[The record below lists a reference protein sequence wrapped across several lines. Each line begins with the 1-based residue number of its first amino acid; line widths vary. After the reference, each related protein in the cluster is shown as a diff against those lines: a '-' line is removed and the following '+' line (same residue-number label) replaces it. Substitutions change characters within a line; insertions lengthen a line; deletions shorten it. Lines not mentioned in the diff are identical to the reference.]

1 MGEYENEN
9 VVFKREF
16 TEGIYKEVIAFANT
30 DGGVIYVGVD
40 DEGNEIGLENIED
53 QFTRITNG
61 ISDVIEPDVTMFI
74 KYKLEDNKI
83 ISINVSE
90 GTNKPYYLKSKGL
103 KSSGVFVRQG
113 ASSVPTSSEQIKQM
127 IKQTDGD
134 EFELMRSMEQDLSFN
149 YAKRVF
155 ENENVEFS
163 NKKYRLLGLTKQDGL
178 YTNLAL
184 LLSDQCPTS
193 VKIGVFSNE
202 NMTVFKDSVEIK
214 GSIFEQVDE
223 SYKYLKLC
231 NNTSSIIEGLKRI
244 NLSDYPNETI
254 REALLNSLIHRDYS
268 FSGSII
274 INVTDRKMEFIS
286 LGGLFGGITLKDI
299 QMGISQPRNKRL
311 AEVFHRLN
319 FIESYGTGIRRI
331 YELYAD
337 NATKPWLE
345 VSPNVFKI
353 TLPNKNIGSKE
364 EKEGTVTNQ
373 MQQVIDYIKSNG
385 RITEEEISKL
395 LSIKK
400 TRTYLLTRQMIENGL
415 IKIEGKGKDKVY
427 KLL

>member
-1 MGEYENEN
+1 MYENEN
-9 VVFKREF
+9 VEFKREF

-40 DEGNEIGLENIED
+40 DEGNEIGLENIDD

-61 ISDVIEPDVTMFI
+61 IRDVIDPDVTMFI
-74 KYKLEDNKI
+74 KYKLENNKI

-90 GTNKPYYLKSKGL
+90 GSNKPYYLKSKGL
-103 KSSGVFVRQG
+103 KSNGVFVRQG
-113 ASSVPTSSEQIKQM
+113 ASSVPASAEQIKQL

-134 EFELMRSMEQDLSFN
+134 EFELMRSIEQNLSFD
-149 YAKRVF
+149 YAQRVF
-155 ENENVEFS
+155 ENENVEFTTE
-163 NKKYRLLGLTKQDGL
+163 KYRSLGLIKQDGL

-184 LLSDQCPTS
+184 LLSDQCPSS

-202 NMTVFKDSVEIK
+202 SMTVFKDSLEIK

-231 NNTSSIIEGLKRI
+231 NNTSSIIEGLKRV
-244 NLSDYPNETI
+244 NLSDYPNEAI

-311 AEVFHRLN
+311 TEVFHRLN
-319 FIESYGTGIRRI
+319 FVESYGTGIRRI
-331 YELYAD
+331 YELYED
-337 NATKPWLE
+337 NAVKPWLE
-345 VSPNVFKI
+345 VSDNVFKI
-353 TLPNKNIGSKE
+353 TLPNKNIVSKE
-364 EKEGTVTNQ
+364 EKDRTVTNQ
-373 MQQVIDYIKSNG
+373 MQQVLDYINSNG
-385 RITEEEISKL
+385 QITEEEISNL
-395 LSIKK
+395 LNIKK

-415 IKIEGKGKDKVY
+415 IKIDGRGKDKVY
-427 KLL
+427 KLV

>member
-40 DEGNEIGLENIED
+40 DEGNEIGLENIDD

-61 ISDVIEPDVTMFI
+61 IRDVIEPDVTMFI
-74 KYKLEDNKI
+74 KYKLEDNRI

-134 EFELMRSMEQDLSFN
+134 EFELMRSMEQDHSFN

-231 NNTSSIIEGLKRI
+231 NNTFSII
-244 NLSDYPNETI
+244 
-254 REALLNSLIHRDYS
+254 
-268 FSGSII
+268 
-274 INVTDRKMEFIS
+274 
-286 LGGLFGGITLKDI
+286 
-299 QMGISQPRNKRL
+299 
-311 AEVFHRLN
+311 
-319 FIESYGTGIRRI
+319 
-331 YELYAD
+331 
-337 NATKPWLE
+337 
-345 VSPNVFKI
+345 
-353 TLPNKNIGSKE
+353 
-364 EKEGTVTNQ
+364 
-373 MQQVIDYIKSNG
+373 
-385 RITEEEISKL
+385 
-395 LSIKK
+395 
-400 TRTYLLTRQMIENGL
+400 
-415 IKIEGKGKDKVY
+415 
-427 KLL
+427 